1 MTDIYA
7 LRDIAIV
14 QTIGTKIKE
23 ARIEQ
28 DITKKN

>member
-7 LRDIAIV
+7 LSDIAIV
-14 QTIGTKIKE
+14 QTIGAKIKE